1 MVYNASKEIS
11 RVFDDNNINHRIN
24 ETANTS
30 SVEAGYTGDNAPNF
44 IVRFISTD
52 DDNDV
57 AVRILSFVRVP
68 DSKHTAVLE
77 AINSLQRRFRYVNF
91 TIDDDGEVNIG
102 YDFPLRTAN
111 VGDVAVEMF
120 IRMVKIAD
128 EAYPLFMKAI
138 WS

>member
-11 RVFDDNNINHRIN
+11 RVFDDNSINHRIN

-30 SVEAGYTGDNAPNF
+30 AVEAGFTGDNAPNF

-102 YDFPLRTAN
+102 YDFPLRTEN
-111 VGDVAVEMF
+111 VGSVAVEMF

-128 EAYPLFMKAI
+128 EAYPVFMKAI
-138 WS
+138 WN